1 MHAALPLPTNAASA
15 HTTQVEH
22 PESLHMRPCAAI
34 VDHLESLDATV
45 EFIGAEQRADGRNL
59 LDLLCMA
66 AGSEAPLLVRASG
79 RDAAAA
85 IDGIRTILSCG

>member
-1 MHAALPLPTNAASA
+1 MHAGPPLPTDATGT

-34 VDHLESLDATV
+34 VDHLAPLQATV
-45 EFIGAEQRADGRNL
+45 EFVGEGQRADGRSL
-59 LDLLCMA
+59 LDLLCLA
-66 AGSEAPLLVRASG
+66 AEGDAPLLVRATG

-85 IDGIRTILSCG
+85 IDGIRVIIGSA